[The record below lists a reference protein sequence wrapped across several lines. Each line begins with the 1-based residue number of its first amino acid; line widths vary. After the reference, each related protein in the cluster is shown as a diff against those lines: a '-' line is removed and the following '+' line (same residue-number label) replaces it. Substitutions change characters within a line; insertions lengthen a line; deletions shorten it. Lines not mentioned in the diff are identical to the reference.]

1 MTLGSGGG
9 NVLSVVVEDK
19 ALEHVCLRAK
29 TRFFLL
35 CGTDCWLLLGLLR
48 SAVASA
54 EATNTDFVVRM
65 ELLFQR
71 TYSLHPSLT
80 FGELCCHNVL
90 VLGQPWSSLAFRV
103 SPEAFTF
110 PDSHR

>member
-9 NVLSVVVEDK
+9 NVLSVVVEDE
-19 ALEHVCLRAK
+19 ALEHVCLSAN

-35 CGTDCWLLLGLLR
+35 CDASSGGTDCWLLLGLLR

-54 EATNTDFVVRM
+54 EATNTDFFVVCM

-71 TYSLHPSLT
+71 TYSLH
-80 FGELCCHNVL
+80 
-90 VLGQPWSSLAFRV
+90 SSNLW
-103 SPEAFTF
+103 
-110 PDSHR
+110 

>member
-9 NVLSVVVEDK
+9 NVLSVVVEDE
-19 ALEHVCLRAK
+19 ALEHVCLRTN

-54 EATNTDFVVRM
+54 EAINTDFCCAYGVVVPKD
-65 ELLFQR
+65 LQSA
-71 TYSLHPSLT
+71 SLSNL
-80 FGELCCHNVL
+80 
-90 VLGQPWSSLAFRV
+90 W
-103 SPEAFTF
+103 
-110 PDSHR
+110 